1 MIDFA
6 CKEFDLDEVL
16 KCALGLTRAE
26 MRVLKFFLNSSGN
39 EMTAS
44 QVAKKTGLELSTI
57 QKAVKK
63 LSEKK
68 IVFRGQRNLKNGGYE
83 FFYRLN
89 DKKHVREIIKGIIRK
104 WFERV
109 EAEIDNW

>member
-26 MRVLKFFLNSSGN
+26 MRVLKFFLKEKG
-39 EMTAS
+39 ELTAA
-44 QVAKKTGLELSTI
+44 QVAEKTDLELSTI

-63 LSEKK
+63 LSEKR

-89 DKKHVREIIKGIIRK
+89 DKKNVREIIKGIIRQ

-109 EAEIDNW
+109 EMEIDEW